1 MPSVPTAP
9 SSTRLPRIIAAYT
22 VNRLGTWFGY
32 VALSL
37 AVFEQTHS
45 ALAVAI
51 LLVVG
56 QALPAFLVPTVVA
69 RVETSNRRGKL
80 SALYMF
86 EALATIALAVLL
98 WHFWLPAILLLVAL
112 DGTAALAASAL
123 LRAEA
128 ARAANEQAEAHN
140 AGVTEEDESFID
152 PQTAERKANAALN
165 VAFSLTFVAG
175 PVLAGAVVAS
185 AGGPAALL
193 IDAASFLVAGAMLID
208 VSPRIEDAGE
218 GSVRARLRAAWA
230 HINDAPTLRTL
241 LVVQGIALVFLA
253 SDGAIEVPY
262 AKVTLNV
269 GDRGYGLLLTVWG
282 LGVVLGSLAFA
293 RAVRKPLGAML
304 SAGTLM
310 VGLAYLGFAAA
321 PSLAVAC
328 IAGLIGGIGNG
339 VQWASFLSVVQRLT
353 PQRLHGQLMGAVESL
368 GALCPGIGL
377 LLGGILVALGTPRSA
392 FLIVG
397 TGATVMTAAFLRL
410 SSGSRLEPA
419 PDEGEATDPVEPPA
433 ATLQGAREFIAG
445 EPPGFGMPQDDAESP
460 ADVHGPHV
468 SKAQAAP

>member
-1 MPSVPTAP
+1 VPTAP

-80 SALYMF
+80 SALYVF

-140 AGVTEEDESFID
+140 ASVTEEDESFID

-175 PVLAGAVVAS
+175 PVLAGVVVAS
-185 AGGPAALL
+185 AGGPTALL

-218 GSVRARLRAAWA
+218 GSVRARLRAAWT

-262 AKVTLNV
+262 AKATLNV

-282 LGVVLGSLAFA
+282 LGVVLGSLTFA

-321 PSLAVAC
+321 PSLAIAC

-419 PDEGEATDPVEPPA
+419 PDEGEATDTVEPPA

-460 ADVHGPHV
+460 ADVRGPHV